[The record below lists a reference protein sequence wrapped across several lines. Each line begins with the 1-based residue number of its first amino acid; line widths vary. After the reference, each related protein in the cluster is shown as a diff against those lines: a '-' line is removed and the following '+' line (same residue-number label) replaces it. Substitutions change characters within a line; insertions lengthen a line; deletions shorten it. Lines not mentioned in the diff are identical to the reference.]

1 MFGKKK
7 QQSLINSVDDSRSI
21 VHDFCLRKGI
31 DYGFESYRTVEY
43 RLYPK
48 LEESEMIPRLD
59 EHLNK
64 LFAGVVDE
72 ANSDMLDA
80 IIFGAAREALPD
92 LGRQHYDHIDLLR
105 RLINRHKADHN
116 DIRRIKE
123 EREKERDIIQG
134 DYDNICRLL
143 SKCEEV

>member
-7 QQSLINSVDDSRSI
+7 QQSLFNSADDSRSMAY
-21 VHDFCLRKGI
+21 FCLRSSDG
-31 DYGFESYRTVEY
+31 YGSEAFRTVEY
-43 RLYPK
+43 RLLPK
-48 LEESEMIPRLD
+48 LDEGEMIPRLD

-64 LFAGVVDE
+64 LFAGEVDD
-72 ANSDMLDA
+72 ANGDMLDA

-92 LGRQHYDHIDLLR
+92 LSRQHYDHMDMLR
-105 RLINRHKADHN
+105 RFIIKRRADHD

-134 DYDNICRLL
+134 EYDNICRLL

>member
-7 QQSLINSVDDSRSI
+7 QQSLFNSADDSRTMAY
-21 VHDFCLRKGI
+21 FCLRSSDG
-31 DYGFESYRTVEY
+31 YGDEAFRTVEY
-43 RLYPK
+43 RLLPK
-48 LEESEMIPRLD
+48 IDEGEMIPRLD

-64 LFAGVVDE
+64 LFAGEVDD
-72 ANSDMLDA
+72 ANGDMLDA
-80 IIFGAAREALPD
+80 LIFGVAREALPD
-92 LGRQHYDHIDLLR
+92 LNRQHYDHMDMLR
-105 RLINRHKADHN
+105 RFIIKRLADRD

-123 EREKERDIIQG
+123 ERERERDIMQA